1 MENNFS
7 NVAAPT
13 LVFGEPEPKK
23 EEIIVQEVKQQMTE
37 DVLSPEERKM
47 VEAFAK
53 QIDIRNTNGVLQ
65 YGVGTQ
71 KKIADFSEAALQNVR
86 AKDLGEVGD
95 MLGDLVVELKG
106 FDAEPEEKGLDSLFK
121 KGGNKVQSMKARFDK
136 AELNVNKIASALES
150 HQIQLMKD
158 IAMLDEMYDKNLLN
172 FKELTMYILAGKKK
186 LQEVRTIDLPA
197 LVKKAEASGLA
208 EDSQAANDL
217 AQLCDRFEKKLHDL

>member
-1 MENNFS
+1 MENGFS
-7 NVAAPT
+7 NTTTPT
-13 LVFGEPEPKK
+13 LVFGAEPEPKK

-95 MLGDLVVELKG
+95 MLTSVVTTLKNC
-106 FDAEPEEKGLDSLFK
+106 DVEEEEKGLFSWFRK
-121 KGGNKVQSMKARFDK
+121 AENKISSMKGKYEK
-136 AELNVNKIASALES
+136 AEVQVENICEVLEG
-150 HQIQLMKD
+150 HQVQLLKD
-158 IAMLDEMYDKNLLN
+158 IAILDNMYEQNLVY
-172 FKELTMYILAGKKK
+172 FKELSMYIMAGKMK
-186 LQEVRTIDLPA
+186 LKEAQEQA
-197 LVKKAEASGLA
+197 YLVL
-208 EDSQAANDL
+208 
-217 AQLCDRFEKKLHDL
+217 